1 MQYNLKETKM
11 NEKLI
16 RAMKKLH
23 SEFGM
28 QELCTAINMLSDRE
42 VWDAMDARQREQFF
56 RDECKTLGLTI
67 EDHVNSLYVKE
78 FKTDVSNG
86 QPNPYFMFWKQRNSD
101 NQKAGIEFGHWHMNR
116 KWDKEYPPTE
126 YCYYGPVEHRKLMK
140 KYVSQMK

>member
-1 MQYNLKETKM
+1 M

-42 VWDAMDARQREQFF
+42 VWDAMDAKQREQFF

-67 EDHVNSLYVKE
+67 KDGGNALYVNE
-78 FKTDVSNG
+78 FKTDISNG
-86 QPNPYFMFWKQRNSD
+86 LPNPYFMFWKHRNSD
-101 NQKAGIEFGHWHMNR
+101 NQKAGIEFGHWHINR
-116 KWDKEYPPTE
+116 KLEKEYPATE
-126 YCYYGPVEHRKLMK
+126 YCFYGPVEHRKLMK

>member
-1 MQYNLKETKM
+1 M

-42 VWDAMDARQREQFF
+42 VWDAMDAKQREQFF
-56 RDECKTLGLTI
+56 RDECKKLGLTI
-67 EDHVNSLYVKE
+67 KEGTRGGHCLYVEE
-78 FKTDVSNG
+78 FKTTITNTE
-86 QPNPYFMFWKQRNSD
+86 PNPYFMFWRERNSD

-126 YCYYGPVEHRKLMK
+126 YCYYGPVEHRKMMK